1 MRSQNLDKILKH
13 FLYNIFRFL
22 SLKNSK
28 LNIYQTSI
36 LINAENLKANSLI
49 FLKKATTTATKKKA
63 KENLQSSFC
72 EEMKVVKIG
81 LKAFKIKF

>member
-49 FLKKATTTATKKKA
+49 FLKKATTTTTTKNKRKLA
-63 KENLQSSFC
+63 KLILRRNESGKNWPKGF
-72 EEMKVVKIG
+72 
-81 LKAFKIKF
+81 

>member
-49 FLKKATTTATKKKA
+49 FLKKATTTATKKKQKKTCKAHFA
-63 KENLQSSFC
+63 K
-72 EEMKVVKIG
+72 K
-81 LKAFKIKF
+81 